1 MFIIF
6 LWPLGGK
13 RRCSARDGMI
23 TKRAS
28 RTKTKWGTKV
38 GIGWD
43 RQGRRLGCNVFVID
57 HRNSLGRLGIARV
70 GWGAWIQTVCNL
82 LKNVERLR
90 GHASATKGS

>member
-1 MFIIF
+1 MAI
-6 LWPLGGK
+6 
-13 RRCSARDGMI
+13 RRKEAMQRQRWHDNQEGFAHEENMGDQG
-23 TKRAS
+23 R
-28 RTKTKWGTKV
+28 
-38 GIGWD
+38 D